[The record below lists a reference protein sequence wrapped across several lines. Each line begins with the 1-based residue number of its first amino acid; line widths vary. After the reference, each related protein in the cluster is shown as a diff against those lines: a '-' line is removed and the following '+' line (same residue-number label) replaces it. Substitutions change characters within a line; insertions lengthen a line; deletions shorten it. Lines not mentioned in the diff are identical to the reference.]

1 MTESLEHQTEVIDRA
16 NRALWNAIPCHVDY
30 DTYLASHP
38 QKEQVIATQR
48 RIMRAALEEIGVMP

>member
-1 MTESLEHQTEVIDRA
+1 MTESLECQIDIIDRA

-38 QKEQVIATQR
+38 QKDAVLETQR
-48 RIMRAALEEIGVMP
+48 RVMRAALEEIGVIP